1 MHVLQAALCVVR
13 DGDAEIVLIFPVP
26 ECRNLIDRDL
36 SVHERLFQF
45 IADHDVQA
53 VGQLVRIAAVEA
65 WRGGID
71 SLIKLP
77 FGNVGKRTAAQF
89 LQFRIDKMDECF
101 TAADQI
107 FVEAGNAL
115 VHAVRHGVC
124 GVFAVKFLR
133 LVLHEQRVAAL
144 MERGEDIGDEIVLI
158 IMRRDAHVP
167 GAEVRGERMLG
178 RHEDERVL
186 L

>member
-1 MHVLQAALCVVR
+1 MHK
-13 DGDAEIVLIFPVP
+13 
-26 ECRNLIDRDL
+26 
-36 SVHERLFQF
+36 RL
-45 IADHDVQA
+45 A
-53 VGQLVRIAAVEA
+53 
-65 WRGGID
+65 
-71 SLIKLP
+71 
-77 FGNVGKRTAAQF
+77 
-89 LQFRIDKMDECF
+89 
-101 TAADQI
+101 AADQI
-107 FVEAGNAL
+107 FVEAGNTL

-124 GVFAVKFLR
+124 GVLAVEFLR

-167 GAEVRGERMLG
+167 GAEVCGERMLG

>member
-1 MHVLQAALCVVR
+1 M
-13 DGDAEIVLIFPVP
+13 
-26 ECRNLIDRDL
+26 
-36 SVHERLFQF
+36 
-45 IADHDVQA
+45 ADHDVQA
-53 VGQLVRIAAVEA
+53 VGQLVRVAAVEA
-65 WRGGID
+65 RRSGVDG
-71 SLIKLP
+71 LIKLTL
-77 FGNVGKRTAAQF
+77 GHVGERAAAQL
-89 LQFRIDKMDECF
+89 LQLGIDEVHKRLA
-101 TAADQI
+101 AADQV

-115 VHAVRHGVC
+115 VHPVRHGVC
-124 GVFAVKFLR
+124 GVLAVKFLR

-158 IMRRDAHVP
+158 IVRRDAHVP

>member
-1 MHVLQAALCVVR
+1 
-13 DGDAEIVLIFPVP
+13 
-26 ECRNLIDRDL
+26 
-36 SVHERLFQF
+36 
-45 IADHDVQA
+45 
-53 VGQLVRIAAVEA
+53 
-65 WRGGID
+65 
-71 SLIKLP
+71 
-77 FGNVGKRTAAQF
+77 
-89 LQFRIDKMDECF
+89 MDECF
-101 TAADQI
+101 TAADQV

-115 VHAVRHGVC
+115 VHPIRHGVC
-124 GVFAVKFLR
+124 GVLAVKFLR

-167 GAEVRGERMLG
+167 GAEVCGERMLG

>member
-1 MHVLQAALCVVR
+1 ML
-13 DGDAEIVLIFPVP
+13 
-26 ECRNLIDRDL
+26 
-36 SVHERLFQF
+36 
-45 IADHDVQA
+45 
-53 VGQLVRIAAVEA
+53 
-65 WRGGID
+65 
-71 SLIKLP
+71 
-77 FGNVGKRTAAQF
+77 
-89 LQFRIDKMDECF
+89 
-101 TAADQI
+101 
-107 FVEAGNAL
+107 
-115 VHAVRHGVC
+115 
-124 GVFAVKFLR
+124 AVKFLR